1 MKKAEF
7 LTIYRECENTLKSD
21 DCSSVIFNILK
32 ELLENQLVTK
42 SFINSISGEDDELDE
57 IIDMLSVDEYDIE
70 ELPW

>member
-32 ELLENQLVTK
+32 ELLENQFITK

-57 IIDMLSVDEYDIE
+57 IIDMLSVDEYDVE